1 MKKLFQG
8 IATLVVGLLVSA
20 TVYAAQVQT
29 YTGPAGANPYDPSNI
44 AGVFN
49 QLIQNYDA
57 AIGNGSQLGTH
68 VGLFSEGGF
77 QLGATSKTGS
87 MTLGTTQPGAT
98 GTNTLGSLTVK
109 FYINFVD
116 SLGVQSYIP
125 VWQ

>member
-20 TVYAAQVQT
+20 TVYAAQVPT
-29 YTGPAGANPYDPSNI
+29 YTGPAGTNPYDPSNI

-49 QLIQNYDA
+49 QLIQQYDA
-57 AIGNGSQLGTH
+57 AIGNGAGLGTH

-77 QLGATSKTGS
+77 QLAGITSV
-87 MTLGTTQPGAT
+87 
-98 GTNTLGSLTVK
+98 GSLTLGLVAPNTPFGLTSNTVK
-109 FYINFVD
+109 FFLTFFD
-116 SLGVQSYIP
+116 SQGRQSFIP